1 MPGSDL
7 RATPGKLAAFLGL
20 VGFVSALNYIGNYAG
35 SSSKESTDTALFHY
49 STAIGGDRRLRVIL
63 VIVVWIAA
71 GRVCLPWEGIRNP
84 LLALRAPQSWLR
96 ALGLAAATLLV
107 AGLVISVIDS
117 FLHGGREQGVVP
129 KHFMHGHAAE
139 YAANWVV
146 IAGVA
151 PFVEETTYRGLGF
164 SLFYVPVRALVRDL
178 RDRDRVR
185 DEPRAAA
192 RRCRSSRSSA
202 SRSRGCAH
210 ESTACSR
217 GCSST
222 ARSTASRWRA
232 SSGTSRLAAA
242 GRLVLLV
249 LQVGLDLGLGLGEVL
264 GRDAVEEALELVDDV
279 LLADVLALELD
290 RRLLDHLVGRVDRDL
305 CPDGHGDRV
314 GRARVDLELRAVV
327 LHGDRGVERVLAQ
340 LGDGDP
346 DAPRPRAR

>member
-1 MPGSDL
+1 MEATTMPGPDL

-49 STAIGGDRRLRVIL
+49 STAIGGAVVYAVIL

-84 LLALRAPQSWLR
+84 LLALRPPQSWLR

-164 SLFYVPVRALVRDL
+164 SLFYARLGLWFAIFGTGIVFATSHGLLEALPEL
-178 RDRDRVR
+178 
-185 DEPRAAA
+185 AIFGFALA
-192 RRCRSSRSSA
+192 WL
-202 SRSRGCAH
+202 RSRVDSVFPGMLVHCAFN
-210 ESTACSR
+210 SFAL
-217 GCSST
+217 
-222 ARSTASRWRA
+222 ASVFW
-232 SSGTSRLAAA
+232 
-242 GRLVLLV
+242 
-249 LQVGLDLGLGLGEVL
+249 
-264 GRDAVEEALELVDDV
+264 
-279 LLADVLALELD
+279 
-290 RRLLDHLVGRVDRDL
+290 H
-305 CPDGHGDRV
+305 
-314 GRARVDLELRAVV
+314 
-327 LHGDRGVERVLAQ
+327 
-340 LGDGDP
+340 
-346 DAPRPRAR
+346 